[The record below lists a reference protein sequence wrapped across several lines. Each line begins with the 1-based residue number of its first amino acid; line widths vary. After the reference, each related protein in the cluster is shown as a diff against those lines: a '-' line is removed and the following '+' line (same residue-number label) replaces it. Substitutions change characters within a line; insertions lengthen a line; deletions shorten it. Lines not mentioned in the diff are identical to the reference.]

1 MADNTEQLRFLWDLV
16 EEASER
22 RDGLTE
28 TTDLRQDR
36 LDWDGSA
43 RPRLEQV
50 FGKGD
55 VASGFNN
62 PDKTGSLGESPDPQA
77 ALEAAT
83 VLYDADIRYL
93 QAVRE
98 SLKSRQNRWG

>member
-1 MADNTEQLRFLWDLV
+1 MADNTEQIRFLWDLV

-22 RDGLTE
+22 RDVLTE

-36 LDWDGSA
+36 LDWDGSV

-50 FGKGD
+50 FAKGN
-55 VASGFNN
+55 VASNFNN
-62 PDKTGSLGESPDPQA
+62 PDKSDSLAECPDPTS

-83 VLYDADIRYL
+83 GLYDTDIKYFRE
-93 QAVRE
+93 VRK
-98 SLKSRQNRWG
+98 SLVKPR

>member
-1 MADNTEQLRFLWDLV
+1 MADNTEQIRFLWDLAQEA
-16 EEASER
+16 EERQDA
-22 RDGLTE
+22 LTE

-36 LDWDGSA
+36 IAWDGSA

-62 PDKTGSLGESPDPQA
+62 PDGAGSLAEYTDPATALA
-77 ALEAAT
+77 AARA
-83 VLYDADIRYL
+83 LYDVDIRYL
-93 QAVRE
+93 QGVRKA
-98 SLKSRQNRWG
+98 LRNAR